1 MSTTTTTATTATTT
15 AAAAAAAAT
24 TTTTTTTKTTKK
36 RRRGLLL
43 IDRGS
48 REREASEEL
57 ESICA
62 GIMKKNKEY
71 AFAEYCFL
79 EVEPP
84 YIEDGMAKCLKPDEI
99 DALTIVPYFLYPG
112 KKVKNAVTDAI
123 KYQSSTSIK
132 ILITRAMSMH
142 DTLVDIV
149 QSRVS
154 AALKENNVVDLP
166 DKKVDVMIIG
176 HGSVDP
182 NAQRSMEYIVNGLKD
197 RYRNVSRCWLELEQP
212 DIASGIKR
220 CERDNPEVLVIVF
233 YFLHEGAHVKTDIN
247 NDLIPALK
255 ESSIKN
261 AYITKH
267 IGTDERMVDLVL
279 QRATEV
285 EATDDI
291 SN

>member
-1 MSTTTTTATTATTT
+1 MSTE
-15 AAAAAAAAT
+15 
-24 TTTTTTTKTTKK
+24 TKNRP

-84 YIEDGMAKCLKPDEI
+84 YIEDGMAKCLRPDDI
-99 DALTIVPYFLYPG
+99 DALTVVPYFLYPG

-123 KYQSSTSIK
+123 KYQASTGIK
-132 ILITRAMSMH
+132 ILVTRAMSMH
-142 DTLVDIV
+142 GILVDIV

-154 AALKENNVVDLP
+154 AALEENGIDLP

-182 NAQRSMEYIVNGLKD
+182 NAQRSMEYVLNGLRD
-197 RYRNVSRCWLELEQP
+197 RYRNVSRCWLEIEQP
-212 DIASGIKR
+212 DISSGIKR
-220 CERDNPEVLVIVF
+220 CEEDDPDALVIVF

-247 NDLIPALK
+247 NDLIPAL
-255 ESSIKN
+255 EGSSIKN

-267 IGTDERMVDLVL
+267 IGTDERMVDLIL
-279 QRATEV
+279 QRAAEV
-285 EATDDI
+285 EATDHI